1 MQICTGRYWCCGYE
15 HHSKEKVWNCEETT
29 NIHISFFL
37 SSASVQNLS
46 DTVEKESH
54 LKKTNS
60 GLNHKIN
67 TSSLTCFQKLCP
79 GWKLNQR
86 AFLEKQRQVLVWPI
100 SSALPPPLPFLFF
113 LPLST
118 FLLLAT
124 ALWGEPTQT
133 NTWELLR
140 GKIQATRATAP
151 VRDPPAATPAAK
163 EVTGNVMLK
172 PALLHL
178 HSQRGFSV

>member
-1 MQICTGRYWCCGYE
+1 MQICTGRYWCCSYE
-15 HHSKEKVWNCEETT
+15 HHSKERVWNCAETT
-29 NIHISFFL
+29 NIHISSL
-37 SSASVQNLS
+37 SCFGAKSLWHCWKRVTL
-46 DTVEKESH
+46 T
-54 LKKTNS
+54 KKHS
-60 GLNHKIN
+60 ELNHKLD
-67 TSSLTCFQKLCP
+67 TSSLRCFQKLCP

-100 SSALPPPLPFLFF
+100 SCALPPPSPFFF

-124 ALWGEPTQT
+124 ALWGEPTRT
-133 NTWELLR
+133 NMWELWR

-178 HSQRGFSV
+178 HSQWGFSV

>member
-113 LPLST
+113 FASVHLPPPRHST
-118 FLLLAT
+118 VRRANSNEHVGTLT
-124 ALWGEPTQT
+124 RKDSGDKG
-133 NTWELLR
+133 NR
-140 GKIQATRATAP
+140 TRAGS
-151 VRDPPAATPAAK
+151 
-163 EVTGNVMLK
+163 TGSNSSGK
-172 PALLHL
+172 R
-178 HSQRGFSV
+178 SDR